1 MKKVLVA
8 LVAALCV
15 STVVGCGS
23 GSTVTTSKS
32 GTTGT
37 TVK

>member
-23 GSTVTTSKS
+23 GSTVTTKVETTKS
-32 GTTGT
+32 THT
-37 TVK
+37 K